1 MKMAAARQTRVV
13 AVDAVSADG
22 SPVAVYLAQPA
33 GDGPMLIH
41 DAVGAGGSILEL
53 GCGPGRITRF
63 LIALGHE
70 VTAVDDSPAMLEHVT
85 GARTVC
91 ADLYTLELD
100 HRFDAVVAGS
110 HLVNDPGRRAALL
123 SVCRR
128 HVHDGGTVLVERF
141 APGRLRTAERTVGQ
155 SGPVEIEYEP
165 LGRNGRVVSAR
176 TTYRLAGRR
185 WVQDWEAEDVDDSTM
200 RQDATAAGLQFVDT
214 LDADGRWVR
223 LRATDSS

>member
-1 MKMAAARQTRVV
+1 
-13 AVDAVSADG
+13 
-22 SPVAVYLAQPA
+22 
-33 GDGPMLIH
+33 MLIH

-53 GCGPGRITRF
+53 GCGPGRITRY

-91 ADLYTLELD
+91 ADLYTLDLD

-110 HLVNDPGRRAALL
+110 HLVNDPGLRAALL

-141 APGRLRTAERTVGQ
+141 APGRLLIAERTVGR

-165 LGRNGRVVSAR
+165 LGRNGGVVSAR
-176 TTYRLAGRR
+176 TTYRLAGRQ
-185 WVQDWEAEDVDDSTM
+185 WVQNWEAEDVDDSMM
-200 RQDATAAGLQFVDT
+200 RRDATAAGLQFLDT
-214 LDADGRWVR
+214 LDDDGRWVR
-223 LRATDSS
+223 LRATARSG